1 MILGYGHDNKSVS
14 IARSALALLFI
25 VTCWAI
31 PATASP
37 AEFEGTA
44 FADYKANT
52 ANGEYMFNAAG
63 CAACH
68 ASPGDSGLLS
78 GGLEM
83 RSAIGTFRAPN
94 ISAHSNGIGGW
105 SNSDFLNAVMIGVK
119 PDGTGLYPVMPY
131 TAYAGMKPEDVLDI
145 KAYIETLPQSDA
157 KSGDHEISFP
167 FNQQFAVSLWKR
179 ANFST
184 RPFQPTEQSQLE
196 RGRYLVENVAG
207 CAQCHTGR
215 TITFGLDAE
224 KPYAGEKGL
233 TGDYAPAIDQARL
246 ASLPSPDTF
255 VEGVLVNGTKL
266 NGSPIAANSMK
277 KISQGTAK
285 LGEEDRLAIYA
296 FLANKEIKPEPQI
309 AAASCSA
316 DAAAPTVSGA
326 ADLTAAA
333 DEYVGKYC
341 RSCHGPGESAQ
352 GSFPAGDMASIA
364 ANPAFVTPGDAARSR
379 LYTSISSG
387 RMPLGKRPTASETEQ
402 LAAWITS
409 LTAAKP
415 ATAAV
420 PVAPARQR
428 PIVSYTSEVEAAV
441 RDITAVHELDR
452 QHVRYFSY
460 RSQYNAV
467 MGCETDDEFAKRMKY
482 YQAGFRKLLNS
493 LSYGPTLV
501 IPTPVSNTRG
511 TLVRVDL
518 RDLKWTAADW
528 DRMVAHYFYGISE
541 KDNPS
546 LETLVRG
553 TGTVLPVMRTDWFMS
568 NASKPP
574 LYNEFLRLP
583 DNILTLEKDVLRVD
597 LAANIRNLDVVRAG
611 FGQGASGVSD
621 HNRMLE
627 RHDLRQGGYYWV
639 SYDFAGDVNRQNLK
653 RFPHGPENIGQ
664 LPAELT
670 PFEHDGGEMI
680 FSLPNGMQGYYLS
693 TNKGDRLNVGPT
705 AIVSFRSRPI
715 GKGIEVTNGR
725 SCFDCH
731 ADGIIPKRD
740 EIRSHIET
748 STLFSLDQ
756 RDVLLKMYLPQDQL
770 DKVYQKDLAQF
781 VAALDRIGAAEKSE
795 NGTLRSLA
803 VPGKAAGTELITYYA
818 DLYEENMDLAA
829 VAAEFDFTPQQFEDA
844 SKRLRADTVAI
855 ALDWITRLK
864 AGVDIPRHE
873 VEREF
878 AKMVEPMTGRRPL
891 NNTATAAS
899 AEKPTTPA
907 NPAAA
912 EQPAEAQVT
921 TVAATQ
927 DFADDRVKLA
937 IKVAS
942 SYVKVGD
949 KLKFSI
955 STNKDCELQVLYVES
970 DGNVE
975 VFPQSF
981 VGDAVLRAGEQR
993 TIPPAAVGDVV
1004 FDAAAPNET
1013 LIAFCKA
1020 GGLGND
1026 RITADAAKKLAQN
1039 ASQPLTRGITFKLA
1053 EKGKTN
1059 AGKSAV
1065 QVVAFEVQK

>member
-1 MILGYGHDNKSVS
+1 M
-14 IARSALALLFI
+14 
-25 VTCWAI
+25 
-31 PATASP
+31 
-37 AEFEGTA
+37 
-44 FADYKANT
+44 ANT
-52 ANGEYMFNAAG
+52 CSTRQVARRATPRLPIA
-63 CAACH
+63 
-68 ASPGDSGLLS
+68 DLLS

-94 ISAHSNGIGGW
+94 ISAHGNGIAGW
-105 SNSDFLNAVMIGVK
+105 SNADFLNAVMIGVN
-119 PDGTGLYPVMPY
+119 PDGSGLYPVMPY

-145 KAYIETLPQSDA
+145 KAYIETLPPSDA
-157 KSGDHEISFP
+157 RSADHEISFP

-215 TITFGLDAE
+215 TITFGLDSE

-233 TGDYAPAIDQARL
+233 TGDFAPAIDQARMN
-246 ASLPSPDTF
+246 ALPSASTF
-255 VEGVLVNGTKL
+255 VDGVLVKGNKL
-266 NGSPIAANSMK
+266 NGSPIAASSMK
-277 KISQGTAK
+277 LITQGTAK
-285 LGEEDRLAIYA
+285 LTAQDRLAIYA
-296 FLANKEIKPEPQI
+296 FLANKEIKPKPQI
-309 AAASCSA
+309 TVASCSVS
-316 DAAAPTVSGA
+316 AAPTISGA

-333 DEYVGKYC
+333 DDYVGKYC

-364 ANPAFVTPGDAARSR
+364 ANPAFVTPGDPGNSR
-379 LYTSISSG
+379 LLTSISSG
-387 RMPLGKRPTASETEQ
+387 RMPLGKRPTASETAQ
-402 LAAWITS
+402 LASWIAS
-409 LTAAKP
+409 LAAADTQAAPPP
-415 ATAAV
+415 AN
-420 PVAPARQR
+420 PSRQR
-428 PIVSYTSEVEAAV
+428 PVVSYLSEVEAAV
-441 RDITAVHELDR
+441 RDIATVHQLDR
-452 QHVRYFSY
+452 QYVRYFSY
-460 RSQYNAV
+460 RSQYNGV
-467 MGCETDDEFAKRMKY
+467 MGCETEAAFTSRMRY

-501 IPTPVSNTRG
+501 IPKPVANTRN

-518 RDLKWTAADW
+518 RDLRWSAADW
-528 DRMVAHYFYGISE
+528 DRMIGHYFYGISE
-541 KDNPS
+541 HGSPS

-553 TGTVLPVMRTDWFMS
+553 TGTVLPVVRTDWFMS

-574 LYNEFLRLP
+574 LYNDFLKLP
-583 DNILTLEKDVLRVD
+583 ANIHTLEKDVLRVD
-597 LAANIRNLDVVRAG
+597 TAANIRNLDAVRAG

-627 RHDLRQGGYYWV
+627 RHDLGQGGYYWV
-639 SYDFAGDVNRQNLK
+639 SYDFAGDVDRQDLK
-653 RFPHGPENIGQ
+653 RFPHGPESIGQ
-664 LPAELT
+664 LPAGLH

-693 TNKGDRLNVGPT
+693 TSKGDRLNVGPT

-731 ADGIIPKRD
+731 ASGIIPKRD
-740 EIRSHIET
+740 EIRAHIET
-748 STLFSLDQ
+748 STLFSFDQ
-756 RDVLLKMYLPQDQL
+756 RDVLLKMYLPQEQL
-770 DKVYQKDLAQF
+770 DKVYQKDLSQF
-781 VAALDRIGAAEKSE
+781 VAALDRIGAADKAA

-803 VPGKAAGTELITYYA
+803 VPGKAAGTEVITYYA
-818 DLYEENMDLAA
+818 DLYEQNMDLDS
-829 VAAEFDFTPQQFEDA
+829 VAAEFDLTPQQFEDA
-844 SKRLRADTVAI
+844 AKRLRGHTLAI

-878 AKMVEPMTGRRPL
+878 AGMIGPLTGLHPL
-891 NNTATAAS
+891 QYTAPPS
-899 AEKPTTPA
+899 AEAKPTTVA
-907 NPAAA
+907 
-912 EQPAEAQVT
+912 QPAPAKPYGEPRVET
-921 TVAATQ
+921 IAATQ
-927 DFADDRVKLA
+927 SYADDRVKLA

-949 KLKFSI
+949 KLSFSI

-970 DGNVE
+970 DGKVE
-975 VFPQSF
+975 VFPQAF
-981 VGDAVLRAGEQR
+981 IGDATLRAGEQR
-993 TIPPAAVGDVV
+993 QIPPAAVGDVI
-1004 FDAAAPNET
+1004 FDSAAPNET

-1020 GGLGND
+1020 GGLGHD
-1026 RITADAAKKLAQN
+1026 RLTAEAAKKLATG

-1053 EKGKTN
+1053 EKGKVN

-1065 QVVAFEVQK
+1065 QVITFEVQK